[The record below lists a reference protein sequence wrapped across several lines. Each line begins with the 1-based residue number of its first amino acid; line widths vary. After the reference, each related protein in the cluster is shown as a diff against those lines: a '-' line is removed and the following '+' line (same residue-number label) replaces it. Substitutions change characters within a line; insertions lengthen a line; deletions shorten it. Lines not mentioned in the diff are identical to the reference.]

1 MRATVRVPATVANLG
16 PGFDMLAL
24 ALQLQNEVFAES
36 TGDDVVSIA
45 IDGDADAELLDLARN
60 LVARAYSE
68 VCSRLEVPTEQRGVR
83 LRCVNAIPM
92 GRGLGSSA
100 AATLSGILTAVALHR
115 APWDEV
121 TILECARHFEGH
133 VDNAAAALLGGLAI
147 CAPGAAPQRCDVP
160 DELHAIVFAPDLRLA
175 TQEARRAVATSFSR
189 EDAIFNASRCA
200 LLVRALLLRDYA
212 SLREAMDDRWHQAQ
226 RGARFPAM
234 AALIEA
240 AYAGGADGACLAGAG
255 PSILALSARNP
266 APIEAALRAAAASLQ
281 VPGVVL
287 LLRPRNFGAR
297 VDVRP

>member
-45 IDGDADAELLDLARN
+45 IDGDADAEPHDLALN

-100 AATLSGILTAVALHR
+100 AATLSGILTAVARPR
-115 APWDEV
+115 APGDEL

-175 TQEARRAVATSFSR
+175 T
-189 EDAIFNASRCA
+189 
-200 LLVRALLLRDYA
+200 
-212 SLREAMDDRWHQAQ
+212 
-226 RGARFPAM
+226 
-234 AALIEA
+234 
-240 AYAGGADGACLAGAG
+240 
-255 PSILALSARNP
+255 
-266 APIEAALRAAAASLQ
+266 
-281 VPGVVL
+281 
-287 LLRPRNFGAR
+287 
-297 VDVRP
+297 